1 MSFPNYEKN
10 YNVGN
15 IRLDTP
21 YTHFVYELPLLSFGD
36 VLHTVNLSLVY
47 QSKMSGNPY
56 NMAAGHKLNLQK
68 RIIFSDSGLPLFF
81 EDTDGRSIALNKAD
95 DTYSFSD
102 ESRRI
107 IRKQGNAYKLEHSD
121 FSYECY
127 DVIGRID
134 YCVDKYGE
142 TILNYSYENG
152 KLKSIT
158 YRENKKIELKK

>member
-56 NMAAGHKLNLQK
+56 SIAPGFGLNLQK
-68 RIIFSDSGLPLFF
+68 RLISYQDTAYGYESG
-81 EDTDGRSIALNKAD
+81 N
-95 DTYSFSD
+95 
-102 ESRRI
+102 
-107 IRKQGNAYKLEHSD
+107 
-121 FSYECY
+121 
-127 DVIGRID
+127 
-134 YCVDKYGE
+134 GE
-142 TILNYSYENG
+142 YVVLD
-152 KLKSIT
+152 LWV
-158 YRENKKIELKK
+158 